1 MALLACRVC
10 HPGPTRA
17 SCGLSV
23 EEFAAIQT
31 FPPGLCLAGSNQ
43 RYRQLGNAVPVK
55 FVLGDRR
62 ALEAVYGGTPSQ
74 GL

>member
-10 HPGPTRA
+10 HPSELRSVGRGVCCD
-17 SCGLSV
+17 SDLS
-23 EEFAAIQT
+23 
-31 FPPGLCLAGSNQ
+31 AGSP
-43 RYRQLGNAVPVK
+43 LGWIPEPAVSAARDRGPGEVRA
-55 FVLGDRR
+55 GDRR